1 MTKVDLMLL
10 EQVVRRAW
18 PAAEDRRLGE
28 WLLRLDAGYTKRANS
43 AYVLGKEPGL
53 DLNERLRAC
62 RAIYHERGLP
72 LIVRES
78 SPVADPTLAAAMTAR
93 GFSRIDETLVMAS
106 SQLSDGD
113 AVPDQVDLDRWLEL
127 YARFEGA
134 TKGNQ
139 LLHREIIRRIAS
151 PICLAVRQ
159 AHGEP
164 VAIGLAV
171 ADGPWLGL
179 FDIATDPT
187 HRRQGHGQALVTA
200 MLDWGWRNGARHA
213 YLQVM
218 ASNAP
223 AIALYERLGFREA
236 YRYWYWMEPR
246 G

>member
-1 MTKVDLMLL
+1 MTTDLATL
-10 EQVVRRAW
+10 ELTALRAW
-18 PAAEDRRLGE
+18 PAAVEQQFGG
-28 WLLRLDAGYTKRANS
+28 WLLRLDAGYTKRAN
-43 AYVLGKEPGL
+43 ALYILGPVPSPGPL
-53 DLNERLRAC
+53 FALCA
-62 RAIYHERGLP
+62 AIYRGRSHP
-72 LIVRES
+72 FIVRES
-78 SPVADPTLAAAMTAR
+78 SLYTEPALPRLLAFH
-93 GFSRIDETLVMAS
+93 GFTRIDETIVMTS
-106 SQLSDGD
+106 GQLSDGD

-127 YARFEGA
+127 YARLEGA